1 MRKILL
7 LGALFLLQMIATEVV
22 AREVIPFNKDWEFHK
37 VTTPD
42 VMENVTLPHCY
53 NAEDGTRPDYYRG

>member
-7 LGALFLLQMIATEVV
+7 FGALVLLQMIATEVV

-37 VTTPD
+37 ATTPVD
-42 VMENVTLPHCY
+42 VEEVTLPHCY
-53 NAEDGTRPDYYRG
+53 NAEDGTRPN